1 MDTQTALVE
10 AYLVVDKEETEMT
23 ESFRLHNRG
32 LTGSTSTSMATLE
45 ASARDRKN
53 QLEGVLLQLK
63 KMVTHLS
70 LVTDN
75 EVTEEDI
82 LEE

>member
-1 MDTQTALVE
+1 MVE
-10 AYLVVDKEETEMT
+10 ACLVVDKEETEMT

-32 LTGSTSTSMATLE
+32 LTGSASTSMATLE

-70 LVTDN
+70 IVTD
-75 EVTEEDI
+75 EELHEEDV
-82 LEE
+82 LED